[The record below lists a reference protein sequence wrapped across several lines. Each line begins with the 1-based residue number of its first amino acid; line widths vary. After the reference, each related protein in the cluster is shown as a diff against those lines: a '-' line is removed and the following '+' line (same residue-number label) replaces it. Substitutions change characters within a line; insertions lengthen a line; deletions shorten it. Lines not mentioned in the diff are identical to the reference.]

1 MYVKRIISG
10 RGCSSRPQS
19 AFRGGIFPLQAT
31 SWLICYKMVK
41 DRSLE
46 TRRREGSSRNSRAGE
61 CPYCKSSAEIIKLY
75 GAFDCLCCGK
85 ALKVQGIHELAI
97 RLIAVAI
104 GFLLARGAGFE
115 GVLMFGFGLVISP
128 FLVIPVW
135 RVSAAVKRPVLIP
148 ASPSIT
154 TLSLDGGCTGPGKK
168 SRKRKATPRCRR
180 RFCKRCAR
188 KWPRCTELR

>member
-1 MYVKRIISG
+1 VYVKRIISG
-10 RGCSSRPQS
+10 RGGSSRPQS

-46 TRRREGSSRNSRAGE
+46 TRRREGSNRNSRAGE
-61 CPYCKSSAEIIKLY
+61 CPYCKSSVPAEIIKLH
-75 GAFDCLCCGK
+75 GTFDCLRCGK
-85 ALKVQGIHELAI
+85 ALKVPGIHELAI

-104 GFLLARGAGFE
+104 AFLLARGAGFE

-154 TLSLDGGCTGPGKK
+154 TLSLDGK
-168 SRKRKATPRCRR
+168 
-180 RFCKRCAR
+180 
-188 KWPRCTELR
+188 